1 MIKDNDSIIVS
12 DLFKDIFKNF
22 NVSDQES
29 KIKQLDINELY
40 YLLICCFDKHD
51 EDDAI
56 VLNNFSKFSKEI
68 DEIHNYFLSDN
79 KHIILDRLNDL
90 TGSNFDTK
98 IDTSCVNL
106 PNVYSREEVRN
117 IKLGNILE

>member
-1 MIKDNDSIIVS
+1 M
-12 DLFKDIFKNF
+12 
-22 NVSDQES
+22 
-29 KIKQLDINELY
+29 DINELY

>member
-68 DEIHNYFLSDN
+68 D
-79 KHIILDRLNDL
+79 
-90 TGSNFDTK
+90 
-98 IDTSCVNL
+98 
-106 PNVYSREEVRN
+106 
-117 IKLGNILE
+117 